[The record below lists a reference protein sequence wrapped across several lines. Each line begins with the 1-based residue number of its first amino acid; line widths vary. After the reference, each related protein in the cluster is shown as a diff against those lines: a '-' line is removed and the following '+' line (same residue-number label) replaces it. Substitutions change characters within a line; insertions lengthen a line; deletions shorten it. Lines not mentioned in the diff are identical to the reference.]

1 MLMHEMF
8 LALIAASGLV
18 SGQPLKVAVNGGV
31 GLLASPNAYK
41 TVPVGCAKVFGGQRP
56 DLFVNATHGIERG
69 LYLYRWVRDNE
80 QGQPVFA
87 EPVRMKHPFGNH
99 SPPEGSIVQDAAG
112 AIHGFWM
119 DKSRLVRCRFDRET
133 MVFQR
138 VAQRTLT
145 GLPRLPDA
153 VTILE
158 MTAERMDVV
167 VTCSNGAKYRP
178 TGDQNTDDYVL
189 YNGAG
194 VFRGQW
200 PRMGLY
206 RFQLRGDLTGK
217 VNPPQR
223 FSQSE
228 GEILSGVALTT
239 VAYPGKRGNCVI
251 AGASLGNLYCFEA
264 PGKPKRP
271 LLGADLRLIRHPTIG
286 AAPIAYPNAAGERV
300 DLIVGGEGSLYY
312 YAFTGKFSDDGSP
325 IYSDAQPVWQE
336 NALLYAGTLAVPN
349 AVDWD
354 GDGALDLIVGNSEG
368 RVLFFR
374 NHGTDRDPRFGIGV
388 PLKANGEEIHIQ
400 PGYYGIQGPFE
411 TRWGYACPTVADW
424 NGDGLP
430 DLLLSSATARHEV
443 FLNIGTRTEPRLA
456 ASRPLYLDGL
466 ELHGMWRV
474 KPAVACIDG
483 RMTYIMQD
491 DAGALHRYW
500 RLDDYNVAD
509 GGPLRM
515 EDGSVITAHCADAAP
530 GQKSRAKI
538 ALADWD
544 GDGRLDLLVG
554 TAKRGCLP
562 EPKAGLPWTLRRAG
576 VNCLQVVLLRNA
588 GTNTEPRFQQ
598 PRILQF
604 RGNDIYLGAHSNAP
618 EPCRL
623 GVVSEGP
630 NLLIGMESGRIY
642 FFEHKDITLRP
653 EKNK

>member
-1 MLMHEMF
+1 
-8 LALIAASGLV
+8 
-18 SGQPLKVAVNGGV
+18 
-31 GLLASPNAYK
+31 
-41 TVPVGCAKVFGGQRP
+41 
-56 DLFVNATHGIERG
+56 
-69 LYLYRWVRDNE
+69 
-80 QGQPVFA
+80 
-87 EPVRMKHPFGNH
+87 
-99 SPPEGSIVQDAAG
+99 
-112 AIHGFWM
+112 
-119 DKSRLVRCRFDRET
+119 
-133 MVFQR
+133 
-138 VAQRTLT
+138 
-145 GLPRLPDA
+145 
-153 VTILE
+153 
-158 MTAERMDVV
+158 
-167 VTCSNGAKYRP
+167 
-178 TGDQNTDDYVL
+178 VL
-189 YNGAG
+189 
-194 VFRGQW
+194 
-200 PRMGLY
+200 
-206 RFQLRGDLTGK
+206 
-217 VNPPQR
+217 
-223 FSQSE
+223 
-228 GEILSGVALTT
+228 
-239 VAYPGKRGNCVI
+239 
-251 AGASLGNLYCFEA
+251 
-264 PGKPKRP
+264 
-271 LLGADLRLIRHPTIG
+271 
-286 AAPIAYPNAAGERV
+286 
-300 DLIVGGEGSLYY
+300 
-312 YAFTGKFSDDGSP
+312 
-325 IYSDAQPVWQE
+325 
-336 NALLYAGTLAVPN
+336 
-349 AVDWD
+349 
-354 GDGALDLIVGNSEG
+354 
-368 RVLFFR
+368 
-374 NHGTDRDPRFGIGV
+374 
-388 PLKANGEEIHIQ
+388 
-400 PGYYGIQGPFE
+400 
-411 TRWGYACPTVADW
+411 ADW